1 MMAYP
6 DKNTSAE
13 QLRRLLKTNKV
24 RHAGGIFRGGASGPP
39 DRVGIGIILT
49 NGTHLRVTDKTFIDV
64 VGPIVETSNEH
75 SIRDE
80 APIFVHGPRGCGKT
94 RNASWI
100 AETFGRTIDDVVDG
114 WSPGDVINGGDVY
127 LCIEPPRQGDHPRA
141 IIVPFERLGQASDI
155 AIPPQSPFT
164 CGTAHVAAQATL
176 ILVQASLNALNGI
189 DNDTIENLSNLIDQ
203 AGVDFAVDII
213 RRNRRPLPVLDNE
226 VPF

>member
-1 MMAYP
+1 MAYP
-6 DKNTSAE
+6 DKNTSPE

-24 RHAGGIFRGGASGPP
+24 RHAGGIFRGGASAPP
-39 DRVGIGIILT
+39 ERVGIALTLT

-94 RNASWI
+94 RNARWI

-127 LCIEPPRQGDHPRA
+127 LCVEPPRQEDHPRA

-164 CGTAHVAAQATL
+164 CGTAHVKAM
-176 ILVQASLNALNGI
+176 ASLLYVDRLMEHRQFI
-189 DNDTIENLSNLIDQ
+189 DMKLVEHIEYLVDV
-203 AGVDFAVDII
+203 AGVDHALRLI
-213 RRNRRPLPVLDNE
+213 RRQKISDDLVDD